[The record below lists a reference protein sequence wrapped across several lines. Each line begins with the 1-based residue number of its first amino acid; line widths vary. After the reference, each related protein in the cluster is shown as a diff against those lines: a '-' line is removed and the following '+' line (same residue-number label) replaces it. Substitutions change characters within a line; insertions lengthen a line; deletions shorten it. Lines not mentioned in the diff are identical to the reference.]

1 MDDEP
6 KIAGDV
12 TLSMAIE
19 ALEKLSWRLNGLVYG
34 ETPECVEKEPT
45 VRPADKLTSARNRIQ
60 DVNSRLRGIADR
72 LEIIGK

>member
-1 MDDEP
+1 
-6 KIAGDV
+6 
-12 TLSMAIE
+12 
-19 ALEKLSWRLNGLVYG
+19 LVYG